1 MVTEKGLLT
10 TSRLLVQKAIQ
21 SDSGLYTC
29 TPSTAN
35 AATVRVHILSGKW
48 RRHLVEGV
56 CVGGRQSIIIA
67 FISLLGEHP
76 AAMHH
81 GLSMKLSSPDLLIIL
96 FFSLAIHIYQSCRWR
111 YPVGALSGSLR
122 VLT

>member
-1 MVTEKGLLT
+1 MGEGIHNVGLGNKPL
-10 TSRLLVQKAIQ
+10 
-21 SDSGLYTC
+21 
-29 TPSTAN
+29 
-35 AATVRVHILSGKW
+35 
-48 RRHLVEGV
+48 
-56 CVGGRQSIIIA
+56 IA

-111 YPVGALSGSLR
+111 YPVLVSASLPD
-122 VLT
+122 LT